1 MKMSHAALT
10 GIAPAVITEL
20 KRGRPR
26 TLELTSAHNVITLA
40 GVEPGQ
46 HIFMTTVDL
55 EDLSPG
61 DAGVM
66 VHVMALSISM
76 KRQVEF
82 TNSMFFEERERMAAR
97 VQVRYCGTSMVK
109 QVQERG
115 MGRATLVVLAK
126 TGCYHA
132 V

>member
-1 MKMSHAALT
+1 MTMSHAALT
-10 GIAPAVITEL
+10 GIASAVITEL

-26 TLELTSAHNVITLA
+26 TLELSSAQNVVTLA

-46 HIFMTTVDL
+46 HIFMTSVDL

-61 DAGVM
+61 DAGILVN
-66 VHVMALSISM
+66 VTAISISM

-82 TNSMFFEERERMAAR
+82 TNAMFFEERERMSAR

-109 QVQERG
+109 KVQEREV
-115 MGRATLVVLAK
+115 GRATLVDLAK

>member
-1 MKMSHAALT
+1 MTMSHAALT
-10 GIAPAVITEL
+10 GIASAVITEL

-26 TLELTSAHNVITLA
+26 TLELSSAQNVVTLA

-46 HIFMTTVDL
+46 HIFMTSVDL

-61 DAGVM
+61 DAGILVN
-66 VHVMALSISM
+66 VTAISISM

-82 TNSMFFEERERMAAR
+82 TNAMFFEERERMSAR

-109 QVQERG
+109 KVQERG
-115 MGRATLVVLAK
+115 MGRATLVDLAK

>member
-1 MKMSHAALT
+1 MSDAALT
-10 GIAPAVITEL
+10 GIAPTIIAEL

-26 TLELTSAHNVITLA
+26 TLELSSANNVVTLA

-55 EDLSPG
+55 DDLSPG
-61 DAGVM
+61 DAGIM

-82 TNSMFFEERERMAAR
+82 TNAMFFEERERTAAR

-109 QVQERG
+109 QVLERG
-115 MGRATLVVLAK
+115 MGKATLVELAK

>member
-1 MKMSHAALT
+1 MSDAALT
-10 GIAPAVITEL
+10 GIAPTIITEL

-26 TLELTSAHNVITLA
+26 TVELSSANNVVTLA

-46 HIFMTTVDL
+46 HLFMTSVDL
-55 EDLSPG
+55 DDLSPG
-61 DAGVM
+61 DAGILVE
-66 VHVMALSISM
+66 VMAISISM
-76 KRQVEF
+76 KRQIEF
-82 TNSMFFEERERMAAR
+82 TNPMFFEERERVAAR
-97 VQVRYCGTSMVK
+97 VQVHFCGTSIVK

-115 MGRATLVVLAK
+115 MGRATLVDLAK

>member
-1 MKMSHAALT
+1 MSHAALT
-10 GIAPAVITEL
+10 GIAPAIITEL

-26 TLELTSAHNVITLA
+26 TLELSSANNVVTLA

-55 EDLSPG
+55 EDLAPG
-61 DAGVM
+61 DAGILVE
-66 VHVMALSISM
+66 VMALSISM
-76 KRQVEF
+76 KRQIEF
-82 TNSMFFEERERMAAR
+82 TNPMFFEERERVAAR
-97 VQVRYCGTSMVK
+97 VQVRFCGTSMVK
-109 QVQERG
+109 QVQEWG
-115 MGRATLVVLAK
+115 MGRSTIVELAK